1 MLAGMEGFKKNFN
14 LCFKLDGFMKIKPK
28 LDSKNK
34 NELT

>member
-1 MLAGMEGFKKNFN
+1 MLPWKDSNKNFN

>member
-1 MLAGMEGFKKNFN
+1 MLAWKDSNKNFN

-28 LDSKNK
+28 LDSNNK